1 MPTPLTPSGLHADLR
16 QELLA
21 AFEVEYRDH
30 LAAVRHGLAAA
41 RRGTRPDLRE
51 LFRRLHSLKGAA
63 RAVDLPAAE
72 SLAHA
77 LESEMAQA
85 MDAAEA
91 LAEGW
96 PAAIEA
102 GLDRLEAAIEAGLAD
117 DGAAPSASVGTGA
130 EGGSAAQGAGYLPV
144 EAAQVADLVIATGA
158 LAQAIERQE
167 GLAGRI
173 AALEAAIATACRPE
187 AATAGPERANLAMV
201 ARQAASLRHEARD
214 ATRTL
219 GRSFRRVR
227 DDVDRLSL
235 ASAETIFGPMA
246 RMLRD
251 LAREEGLVVEPE
263 FHGLGLAADRR
274 LLQALKDPVMQLLRN
289 AVSHGAEPQAARR
302 ARGLPPATRILLSLR
317 GGGAALTLTVSDDG
331 PGPNLAAIRARGVQL
346 GLLRAAAAAE
356 VASAEALLALVF
368 EPGFSTRP
376 EVGPLSGRGMGLSIV
391 AETARAF
398 GGSARMRLAYPDE
411 GAGYGTAVD
420 ITVPLLISRQSAV
433 LLRFDDVTVALPAA
447 SLRRVLRVP
456 LAAIEPLA
464 GQMCIRL
471 EETAGAEPAP
481 LAVLGALLGMAGP
494 RLPSTDGM
502 VTCAVIGGGGLGR
515 RLALAVDEVAEVR
528 RFLAHRAELVGIEPD
543 LVAGLVMV
551 TTERPAALLSPDG
564 LYARW
569 SRLGGWNGQAAGA
582 GDDGPLP
589 SLPSLAGKARP
600 RTILVVDDSITS
612 RTLEKSILEA
622 HGYQV
627 RLAVDG
633 VEALEI
639 LRADQRRAAEE
650 RAGVGWPEEG
660 QVNAGSDMVIDM
672 VLADVEMPRMDGFAL
687 LESMKDDPGL
697 RRIPVIIMTSRD
709 TAGDI
714 RRGLE
719 LGASAYI
726 AKQSFDQQEL
736 LAAIG
741 RFL

>member
-1 MPTPLTPSGLHADLR
+1 MSTPAHPQADLR

-21 AFEVEYRDH
+21 AFAVEYRDH
-30 LAAVRHGLAAA
+30 LAAVRLGLAGA
-41 RRGTRPDLRE
+41 RLGTRPDLRE

-63 RAVDLPAAE
+63 RAVDLLAAE

-85 MDAAEA
+85 MEAAEA
-91 LAEGW
+91 LPAGW

-102 GLDRLEAAIEAGLAD
+102 GLDRLEAAIETGLAE
-117 DGAAPSASVGTGA
+117 DGAADTAPAAQPGA
-130 EGGSAAQGAGYLPV
+130 ESAAQGAGYLPID
-144 EAAQVADLVIATGA
+144 AAQVADLVIATGA
-158 LAQAIERQE
+158 LAQAIERQQ
-167 GLAGRI
+167 GLVERI
-173 AALEAAIATACRPE
+173 SALEAAITTARRPQR
-187 AATAGPERANLAMV
+187 AAPAAPERARLAEV

-214 ATRTL
+214 LARTV
-219 GRSFRRVR
+219 GQSFRRVR
-227 DDVDRLSL
+227 DDVHRLSL
-235 ASAETIFGPMA
+235 ASAEAIFGPMA
-246 RMLRD
+246 RMVRD
-251 LAREEGLVVEPE
+251 LAREEGVLVEPE

-289 AVSHGAEPQAARR
+289 AVSHGTEPPAPRR

-331 PGPNLAAIRARGVQL
+331 PGPNLPAIRARGVEL
-346 GLLRAAAAAE
+346 GLLRAA
-356 VASAEALLALVF
+356 SAEAASVDDLLSLVF

-391 AETARAF
+391 AETVRAF
-398 GGSARMRLAYPDE
+398 GGTARMRIAHPGE

-447 SLRRVLRVP
+447 SVLRLLRVP
-456 LAAIEPLA
+456 LAAIWPLA
-464 GQMCIRL
+464 GQMCLRL
-471 EETAGAEPAP
+471 EEKAGAEPVP

-494 RLPSTDGM
+494 RMPAADGM
-502 VTCAVIGGGGLGR
+502 VTCVVIRGGGPGQ
-515 RLALAVDEVAEVR
+515 RLALAVDDVAEMR
-528 RFLAHRAELVGIEPD
+528 HFLTHRADFVGIEPE

-551 TTERPAALLSPDG
+551 TSERPAALLSPDG
-564 LYARW
+564 LHARW
-569 SRLGGWNGQAAGA
+569 SRVGGWNGEVAGA
-582 GDDGPLP
+582 DEGP
-589 SLPSLAGKARP
+589 SGWRPSLAGKARP

-633 VEALEI
+633 VEALAV

-650 RAGVGWPEEG
+650 MAGGEGPEEG
-660 QVNAGSDMVIDM
+660 HAVSGIDM

-687 LESMKDDPGL
+687 LRTMKDDPGL